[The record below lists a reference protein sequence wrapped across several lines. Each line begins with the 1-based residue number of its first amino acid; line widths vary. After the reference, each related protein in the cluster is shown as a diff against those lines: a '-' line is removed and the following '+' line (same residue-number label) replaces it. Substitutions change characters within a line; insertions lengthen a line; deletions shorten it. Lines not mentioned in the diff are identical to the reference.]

1 MGEAMRRGNGG
12 QSRRMVAQSD
22 VIVVGAGPVGMLTA
36 LALVQGGA
44 SVTVLEKE
52 PGIVESPR
60 AAVYFPS
67 TLIVLEELGLLDEL
81 LAIGFTNKTFGTH
94 VPEFGYSSVVT
105 TEPIEGIPYDY
116 QLHAGQHDVARVAM
130 EHAKTL
136 GVEVLFEHEVTA
148 LENGA
153 DGVTLTVATPEGE
166 KTFAAKW
173 LIGADGARSTVR
185 RLAGIEFEGHTWP
198 ERFVATNVKFDF
210 SKLGY
215 QQANFVCDPVNMAVI
230 AQLDREGLWRCTYM
244 EDSALPLES
253 YEERIHQRYEWFMQ
267 GAKDYEIVSSSPYML
282 HQRAAATLRKGHVLL
297 AGDAAHAT
305 NPCGGLGLTSGVWT
319 GMVLADVLGAVLRGE
334 EDEGILDRYS
344 DERRRVFWEVVSP
357 AATENKRMLQESDP
371 GQRQKDLAAV
381 KALSDDP
388 DSGAL
393 LMLFAYKVIG
403 DVLRPGSRWR
413 DADPTARVRI
423 DIAGRKGQIH

>member
-1 MGEAMRRGNGG
+1 MK
-12 QSRRMVAQSD
+12 D

-36 LALVQGGA
+36 LALAQTGA
-44 SVTVLEKE
+44 SVMVLEQE
-52 PGIVESPR
+52 PQIVNSPR

-67 TLIVLEELGLLDEL
+67 TLIILEELGLLDEL
-81 LAIGFTNKTFGTH
+81 NAIGFQNRTFGTH

-130 EHAKTL
+130 EHAAKL
-136 GVEVLFEHEVTA
+136 GVEVRFNHEVVA
-148 LENGA
+148 LVDST
-153 DGVTLTVATPEGE
+153 DGVTVTTRGEEGE
-166 KTFAAKW
+166 QQFHAKW

-185 RLAGIEFEGHTWP
+185 KLAGIEFEGHTWP

-210 SKLGY
+210 TRLGY

-244 EDSALPLES
+244 EDSALPLET

-267 GAKDYEIVSSSPYML
+267 GSRDYEVVSSSPYML

-334 EDEGILDRYS
+334 EDESILDRYS
-344 DERRRVFWEVVSP
+344 DERRKIFWDVVSP
-357 AATENKRMLQESDP
+357 AATENKRMLQEKDP

-381 KALSDDP
+381 KALSEDP
-388 DSGAL
+388 DSGAM

-403 DVLRPGSRWR
+403 DVLREGSRWK
-413 DADPTARVRI
+413 DADPTPRVVPHIAARQ
-423 DIAGRKGQIH
+423 GQIH

>member
-1 MGEAMRRGNGG
+1 MIGG
-12 QSRRMVAQSD
+12 YMAEQRD

-36 LALVQGGA
+36 LALAQGGA

-52 PGIVESPR
+52 PGIVNSPR

-81 LAIGFTNKTFGTH
+81 NAIGFRNRTFGTH
-94 VPEFGYSSVVT
+94 VPEFGYTSVVT

-130 EHAKTL
+130 EHAQRL
-136 GVEVLFEHEVTA
+136 GVEVLFEHEVT
-148 LENGA
+148 GFHDDA
-153 DGVTLTVATPEGE
+153 DGVTLAAATPEGE
-166 KTFAAKW
+166 KIFTARW
-173 LIGADGARSTVR
+173 LVGADGARSTVR

-210 SKLGY
+210 SRLGY
-215 QQANFVCDPVNMAVI
+215 SQANFVCDPVNMAVI

-244 EDSALPLES
+244 EDSELPVES
-253 YEERIHQRYEWFMQ
+253 YEERIHRRYEWFMQ
-267 GAKDYEIVSSSPYML
+267 GGKDYEIVSSSPYML
-282 HQRAAATLRKGHVLL
+282 HQRAGATLRKGHVLL

-334 EDEGILDRYS
+334 EDESVLDRYS

-357 AATENKRMLQESDP
+357 AATENKRMLQEADP
-371 GQRQKDLAAV
+371 EQRQKDLAAI

-403 DVLRPGSRWR
+403 DVLRKDSRWK
-413 DADPTARVRI
+413 DADPTPRVRI

>member
-1 MGEAMRRGNGG
+1 MQQGNEGQGAM
-12 QSRRMVAQSD
+12 AD
-22 VIVVGAGPVGMLTA
+22 VIVVGAGPVGLLTA
-36 LALVQGGA
+36 LALAQGGA
-44 SVTVLEKE
+44 KVTVLEKE

-81 LAIGFTNKTFGTH
+81 NAIGFQNRSFGTH

-130 EHAKTL
+130 EHAQEL
-136 GVEVLFEHEVTA
+136 GVQVLFEYEVIA
-148 LENGA
+148 IEDGA
-153 DGVTLTVATPEGE
+153 DGVTLTAATPDGE
-166 KTFAAKW
+166 ATLSAKW
-173 LIGADGARSTVR
+173 LIGADGARSAVR

-210 SKLGY
+210 SRLGY
-215 QQANFVCDPVNMAVI
+215 CQANFVCDPVNMAVI
-230 AQLDREGLWRCTYM
+230 AQLDREGVWRCTYM
-244 EDSALPLES
+244 EDAALPLES
-253 YEERIHQRYEWFMQ
+253 YEDRIPQRYEWFMH
-267 GAKDYEIVSSSPYML
+267 GSKDYEIVSSSPYML

-334 EDEGILDRYS
+334 EDEAILDRYS

-357 AATENKRMLQESDP
+357 AATENKRMLQESDRA
-371 GQRQKDLAAV
+371 QRQKDLAAI
-381 KALSDDP
+381 KALSDNP

-403 DVLRPGSRWR
+403 DTLRPGSRWK
-413 DADPTARVRI
+413 DADPTLRVRI

>member
-1 MGEAMRRGNGG
+1 MQQGNEVQGAM
-12 QSRRMVAQSD
+12 AD
-22 VIVVGAGPVGMLTA
+22 VIVAGAGPVGLLTA
-36 LALVQGGA
+36 LALAQGGA
-44 SVTVLEKE
+44 RVTVLEKE

-67 TLIVLEELGLLDEL
+67 TLIVLEELGLLGEL
-81 LAIGFTNKTFGTH
+81 NAIGFQNRSFGTH

-105 TEPIEGIPYDY
+105 TEPIEGVPYDY

-130 EHAKTL
+130 EHAQKL
-136 GVEVLFEHEVTA
+136 GVKVLFEHEVTGI
-148 LENGA
+148 EDGPG
-153 DGVTLTVATPEGE
+153 GVTLTAATPDGE
-166 KTFAAKW
+166 TTLSAKW
-173 LIGADGARSTVR
+173 LLGADGARSAVR

-210 SKLGY
+210 TRLGY
-215 QQANFVCDPVNMAVI
+215 CQANFVCDPVNMAVI
-230 AQLDREGLWRCTYM
+230 AQLDREGVWRCTYM
-244 EDSALPLES
+244 EDSALPPES

-267 GAKDYEIVSSSPYML
+267 GSKDYEIVSSSPYML

-334 EDEGILDRYS
+334 EDEAILDRYS

-381 KALSDDP
+381 KALSEDP

-403 DVLRPGSRWR
+403 DVLRPGSRWK
-413 DADPTARVRI
+413 DADPTPRVRI

>member
-1 MGEAMRRGNGG
+1 MSEMN
-12 QSRRMVAQSD
+12 D

-36 LALVQGGA
+36 LALAQTGA
-44 SVTVLEKE
+44 KVTVLEQE
-52 PGIVESPR
+52 PHIINSPR

-67 TLIVLEELGLLDEL
+67 TLVILEELGLLDEL
-81 LAIGFTNKTFGTH
+81 NEIGFQNRTFGTH
-94 VPEFGYSSVVT
+94 VPEFGYSSIVT

-130 EHAKTL
+130 EHAQKL

-148 LENGA
+148 IA
-153 DGVTLTVATPEGE
+153 DGPEGVTVTARANDGE
-166 KTFAAKW
+166 KTFTAKW

-185 RLAGIEFEGHTWP
+185 KLAGIEFAGYTWP

-210 SKLGY
+210 RKLGY
-215 QQANFVCDPVNMAVI
+215 CQANFVCDPDNMAII
-230 AQLDREGLWRCTYM
+230 AQLDRDGLWRCTYL
-244 EDSALPLES
+244 EDASLPLET

-267 GAKDYEIVSSSPYML
+267 GSKDYEIVSSSPYML
-282 HQRAAATLRKGHVLL
+282 HQRAGETLRKGHVLL

-334 EDEGILDRYS
+334 EDESILDRYS
-344 DERRRVFWEVVSP
+344 DERRRIFWEVVSP
-357 AATENKRMLQESDP
+357 AATENKRMLQEPDP
-371 GQRQKDLAAV
+371 EQRQKDLAAV

-388 DSGAL
+388 DSGAM

-403 DVLRPGSRWR
+403 DVLRPASRW
-413 DADPTARVRI
+413 APTTPAWPSRRWCS
-423 DIAGRKGQIH
+423 AWSA

>member
-1 MGEAMRRGNGG
+1 MAEQN
-12 QSRRMVAQSD
+12 D

-36 LALVQGGA
+36 LALAQTGVK
-44 SVTVLEKE
+44 VTVLEQE
-52 PGIVESPR
+52 PDIVNSPR

-67 TLIVLEELGLLDEL
+67 TLVILEELGLLDEL
-81 LAIGFTNKTFGTH
+81 NEIGFQNRTFGTH
-94 VPEFGYSSVVT
+94 IPEFGYTSVVVT
-105 TEPIEGIPYDY
+105 RPIEGIDYDY

-130 EHAKTL
+130 EHAKKL
-136 GVEVLFEHEVTA
+136 GVDVLFNHRLTGFEDR
-148 LENGA
+148 A
-153 DGVTLTVATPEGE
+153 DGVTATVLGPDGE

-173 LIGADGARSTVR
+173 LVGADGARSTVR
-185 RLAGIEFEGHTWP
+185 SLAGIEFEGHTWP

-210 SKLGY
+210 AKLGY

-244 EDSALPLES
+244 EDSALPVES
-253 YEERIHQRYEWFMQ
+253 YEERIHQRYEWYMR
-267 GAKDYEIVSSSPYML
+267 GSKDYQIVSSSPYML
-282 HQRAAATLRKGHVLL
+282 HQRAAETLRKGHVLL

-334 EDEGILDRYS
+334 EDETILDRYS
-344 DERRRVFWEVVSP
+344 DERRRVFWDVVSP
-357 AATENKRMLQESDP
+357 AATENKRMLQETDP
-371 GQRQKDLAAV
+371 AQRQKDLAAV

-388 DSGAL
+388 DSGAM

-403 DVLRPGSRWR
+403 DVLRKNSRWA
-413 DADPTARVRI
+413 DADPTPRVAL
-423 DIAGRKGQIH
+423 DIAGRQGQIH